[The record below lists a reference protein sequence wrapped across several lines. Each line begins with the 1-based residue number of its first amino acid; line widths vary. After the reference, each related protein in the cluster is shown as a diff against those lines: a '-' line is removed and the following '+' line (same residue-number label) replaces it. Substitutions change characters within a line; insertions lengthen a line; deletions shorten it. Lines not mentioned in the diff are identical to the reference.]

1 MKLSLLDENR
11 DRCLTRITILSIK
24 KRFEIVYLI
33 YQVSIHQPKQQVEIM
48 DLKMKIKIINMEKII
63 IDLKIN

>member
-24 KRFEIVYLI
+24 KRIEIVYLI

-48 DLKMKIKIINMEKII
+48 DLKMKIKIIKYEK
-63 IDLKIN
+63 DNY